1 MKETILENKFPYHL
15 TKEGTG
21 PSELTLK
28 LTSEENPTETVF
40 RVIMIDDQ
48 GLGRY
53 RHEYE
58 LVETTSKVVAMMI
71 YQNQYDLLKSL
82 GDENGTQP

>member
-1 MKETILENKFPYHL
+1 MKEVILENKFPYHL

-40 RVIMIDDQ
+40 KVIMIDDQ

-58 LVETTSKVVAMMI
+58 LVETTSKVVAMMV
-71 YQNQYDLLKSL
+71 YQNHYDLLKSL